1 MIQSVGR
8 ICAETPSDAP
18 RIWNIAG
25 KTVFSLDST
34 LPAAK
39 RRVDLQQA
47 LDDRSASVTAIRSA
61 PALFGADNRG
71 DGDDNGEG
79 DGDDNGEGDGDD
91 NGEGDVVD
99 EQSKSRLSPAI
110 PDLEFLLIP
119 EKESPLRPSS
129 ETASSDFSSSST
141 SFYDS
146 SSAFCYSSFGF
157 SKSGNI
163 LSLMEEEKSFL
174 LHCVEDGIFDLEK
187 TFLGVVGENDDYQ
200 THRRRSRIQFG
211 RSNRNMNQLLG
222 KTVTLTLSQAGLAAK
237 RSLKEMDK

>member
-61 PALFGADNRG
+61 PALFGADNR
-71 DGDDNGEG
+71 G